1 MPPLLDDDGAARR
14 RAIEIADKLVA
25 ARLERTDEDA
35 HLLAGG
41 DDLLAVERRAF
52 KLLGGR
58 VLILDLQRDLGIGR
72 YLEFRRL
79 ELMVLDRQ
87 AKALLLRQR
96 LLTGGDQHQDR
107 KSRRQEAEHSEHAGS
122 SLRRNCE

>member
-1 MPPLLDDDGAARR
+1 MPPLLDDYGAARR

-58 VLILDLQRDLGIGR
+58 VLVLDLQRDLGIGR

-87 AKALLLRQR
+87 AEGLLLRQGETTR
-96 LLTGGDQHQDR
+96 SGKKKCRGGG
-107 KSRRQEAEHSEHAGS
+107 QE
-122 SLRRNCE
+122 RNQRVHGGMS

>member
-1 MPPLLDDDGAARR
+1 MPLLLDDDDATRR
-14 RAIEIADKLVA
+14 RAIEIADELVA

-41 DDLLAVERRAF
+41 NDLLAVERRAF

-58 VLILDLQRDLGIGR
+58 VLVLDLQRDLGIGR

-87 AKALLLRQR
+87 TETLLLRQGQTTR
-96 LLTGGDQHQDR
+96 SGKKKCRHRG
-107 KSRRQEAEHSEHAGS
+107 QEKYQSGHGRNVLAS
-122 SLRRNCE
+122 SCE